1 MSEIM
6 FQRKTWIFT
15 LIYAAA
21 LLASALPAYAQ
32 GENPLVLR
40 LARNFGY
47 SSGGGDIQGNFT
59 VSASGPENLTR
70 VVFLIDGE
78 IMGEDTEAPFE
89 LKFSTGS
96 YAPGEHTLSAIGY
109 TASGEEIKSNEQR
122 RLFLS
127 AEEAGQKTGSFIIPI
142 VVVILGVM
150 LLSFLTP
157 MLMGR
162 GKKSQVPLGA
172 KRSYGMLGGAICPK
186 CGRPFAV
193 HIWGLNM
200 VVGKLD
206 RCPNCGKWSIVRRS
220 SPEALRAAEAAELE
234 ELKESQPDIS
244 STQQDF
250 EKELD
255 DSRYQDL

>member
-1 MSEIM
+1 LGEIM
-6 FQRKTWIFT
+6 FQRKTWMFVLIFAAT
-15 LIYAAA
+15 LVAG
-21 LLASALPAYAQ
+21 ALPAYAQ
-32 GENPLVLR
+32 GDNPFTLR
-40 LARNFGY
+40 LSRNFGY

-59 VSASGPENLTR
+59 VGASGPENLTR

-78 IMGEDTEAPFE
+78 TMGEDTEAPFE

-96 YAPGEHTLSAIGY
+96 YAPGVHTLSAVGY
-109 TASGEEIKSNEQR
+109 TASGDELRSNEQR

-127 AEEAGQKTGSFIIPI
+127 AEEARQKTGGFIIPI
-142 VVVILGVM
+142 VVVILGVT

-172 KRSYGMLGGAICPK
+172 QRNYGLLGGVICPK
-186 CGRPFAV
+186 CGRPFGV
-193 HIWGLNM
+193 HVWGLNM

-206 RCPNCGKWSIVRRS
+206 RCPHCGKWSIVRRS

-250 EKELD
+250 NKELD

>member
-1 MSEIM
+1 
-6 FQRKTWIFT
+6 
-15 LIYAAA
+15 LI
-21 LLASALPAYAQ
+21 LK
-32 GENPLVLR
+32 

-70 VVFLIDGE
+70 VVFLVDGE
-78 IMGEDTEAPFE
+78 TMGEDTQAPFE

-96 YAPGEHTLSAIGY
+96 YPPGEHTLSAIGY

-127 AEEAGQKTGSFIIPI
+127 AEEARQKTGAFILPL

-150 LLSFLTP
+150 LLSFLFP
-157 MLMGR
+157 VLLGR

-172 KRSYGMLGGAICPK
+172 QRNYGILGGAICPK
-186 CGRPFAV
+186 CGRPFGV
-193 HIWGLNM
+193 HVWGLNM

-206 RCPNCGKWSIVRRS
+206 RCPHCGKWSVVQRA
-220 SPEALRAAEAAELE
+220 SPQALRAAEAAELE
-234 ELKESQPDIS
+234 DLNESQTDIS
-244 STQQDF
+244 PTQQDF

-255 DSRYQDL
+255 DSRFQDL